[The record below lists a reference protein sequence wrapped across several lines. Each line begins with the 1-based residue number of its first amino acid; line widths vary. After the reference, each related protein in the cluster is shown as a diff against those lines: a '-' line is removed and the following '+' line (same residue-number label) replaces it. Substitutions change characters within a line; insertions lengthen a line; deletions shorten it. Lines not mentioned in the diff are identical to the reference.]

1 MKLIETGEKA
11 PLFTLKDQDGVEHSL
26 KDYLGQK
33 VILYFYP
40 KDMTPGCTQEACD
53 FNDSLKK
60 IKSKEA
66 IVFGVSKDTQE
77 KHKKFS
83 DKYSLSFPLL
93 SDSSSKVC
101 EKYGVWKEKKLYGKS
116 FMGIVRTTYILDEKL
131 VVVER
136 FDKVKVKDHVKY
148 IVDNCL

>member
-1 MKLIETGEKA
+1 M
-11 PLFTLKDQDGVEHSL
+11 
-26 KDYLGQK
+26 
-33 VILYFYP
+33 
-40 KDMTPGCTQEACD
+40 
-53 FNDSLKK
+53 
-60 IKSKEA
+60 
-66 IVFGVSKDTQE
+66 
-77 KHKKFS
+77 
-83 DKYSLSFPLL
+83 SFPLL